1 MTLPVKPR
9 VVLAFAL
16 ALVVLVSAAFA
27 AGIGSAGSNG
37 SSAAKPRLQLV
48 TGSQLVIA
56 GQGFRSA
63 ERVRVTATVG
73 SVRAG
78 KSLVADGRGRF
89 TARIRTGPAC
99 GPIYVVAVGSKGSR
113 AAVRHRE
120 IPPPCGIDPA
130 PGSGPSS

>member
-1 MTLPVKPR
+1 MTLAVKLR
-9 VVLAFAL
+9 VVLAVAI
-16 ALVVLVSAAFA
+16 ALVVAVSAAYA
-27 AGIGSAGSNG
+27 AGVGPAGSSGASAG
-37 SSAAKPRLQLV
+37 KPRLQLV
-48 TGSQLVIA
+48 DGAQLVIV

-63 ERVRVTATVG
+63 EHVRVTASVG
-73 SVRAG
+73 AAEARKSV
-78 KSLVADGRGRF
+78 VTDGGGRF

-130 PGSGPSS
+130 PGGGSS

>member
-9 VVLAFAL
+9 VVLAVAL

-37 SSAAKPRLQLV
+37 SSAAKPRLSLV
-48 TGSQLVIA
+48 TGAQLVIA

-73 SVRAG
+73 SARAG
-78 KSLVADGRGRF
+78 KSLVADGSGRF

-130 PGSGPSS
+130 PGGGPSN